1 MPRKTINVFMIIL
14 MVFSLAG
21 CTKPRQPDPV
31 DPTPADTA
39 AAMDIVDRDGNL
51 LGQIPADATCTA
63 IDGGIFY
70 SLSHRESNYS
80 TTSKTDYYCFLQETK
95 QIHHVATI
103 ANQSYEN
110 TFCRSEL
117 DGKIYT
123 LVLEGNPSDNEPD
136 VLELLVIDKS
146 SMQSATYTV
155 SEHGFPYAYLT
166 VADGKI
172 LIMNHEM
179 TEPKH
184 DVIYEFVPEQAK
196 AIARKTFDADT
207 DSLRAVC
214 GYQDGLCLFN
224 FHPDGSS
231 DQKIS
236 LDFYD
241 TDYSLIKSQPFS
253 RAAIDSIV
261 ENIVFTD
268 RQDAVNELSMYVS
281 HFSISDEGYLLYE
294 NFGMVRLAYNIQT
307 DEVILI
313 KNDTYSVSFGSGKPV
328 LYRVIYEDDFRPEII
343 EITNGDPVLHTF
355 SPADSIHRMLWSL
368 SHSPSGTWLATMY
381 DSFPLSTA
389 SVQLLLWSD

>member
-103 ANQSYEN
+103 ANQSYET

-196 AIARKTFDADT
+196 AIAR
-207 DSLRAVC
+207 
-214 GYQDGLCLFN
+214 
-224 FHPDGSS
+224 
-231 DQKIS
+231 
-236 LDFYD
+236 
-241 TDYSLIKSQPFS
+241 
-253 RAAIDSIV
+253 
-261 ENIVFTD
+261 
-268 RQDAVNELSMYVS
+268 
-281 HFSISDEGYLLYE
+281 
-294 NFGMVRLAYNIQT
+294 
-307 DEVILI
+307 
-313 KNDTYSVSFGSGKPV
+313 
-328 LYRVIYEDDFRPEII
+328 
-343 EITNGDPVLHTF
+343 
-355 SPADSIHRMLWSL
+355 
-368 SHSPSGTWLATMY
+368 
-381 DSFPLSTA
+381 
-389 SVQLLLWSD
+389 